1 MSLCL
6 ASLEVFGG
14 HWRSLVRLIWLIRL
28 IRLIRLDLQWR
39 GRLHS
44 YMLGWMRLDE
54 MVIRGRRSTSTFGAN
69 KTLNL
74 IRTMCS
80 TVYFCKIELQ
90 CCTVALVSSGCCHQ
104 IARLHLIA
112 LLVLQVNW
120 PEILIISF
128 CNISYHTKCMF
139 PKRHYIL

>member
-1 MSLCL
+1 MERPSSQLY
-6 ASLEVFGG
+6 VGMDG
-14 HWRSLVRLIWLIRL
+14 
-28 IRLIRLDLQWR
+28 
-39 GRLHS
+39 
-44 YMLGWMRLDE
+44 MGWMRLDE

-80 TVYFCKIELQ
+80 PVYFCKIELQ

-128 CNISYHTKCMF
+128 CYTSYHTICMF
-139 PKRHYIL
+139 PKDIIFYNIV

>member
-1 MSLCL
+1 MD
-6 ASLEVFGG
+6 G
-14 HWRSLVRLIWLIRL
+14 
-28 IRLIRLDLQWR
+28 
-39 GRLHS
+39 
-44 YMLGWMRLDE
+44 MGWMRLDE

-128 CNISYHTKCMF
+128 CNISYHTICIF
-139 PKRHYIL
+139 PKDIIFYSIMYTLRFTKSRQGGLIFFLSYIFS